1 MRQTIKWLTAAAL
14 NIFGVFFILQSV
26 QAANVNMQMLIT
38 DPAGSP
44 LANVQTGLYD
54 SSDTYV
60 DATSSNSL
68 GYVNYYEKAE
78 GTYTVEV
85 RPGQNSDCSGC
96 SLYVDEDIAIT
107 ASTSSPGYNA
117 ETGFQTLDTLTL
129 TQASRYVTVTIT
141 ETSAANV
148 AEVVAV
154 GDVVSGVSVSAWNE
168 ANDSWKFGTT
178 DSSGEFSFAV
188 DEADDSDWNVYVYS
202 NDGLYTQA
210 SSYQFAVA
218 TTGETSITLEVI
230 PTNATI
236 EISLQDANGNSFSI
250 PTGAYGSISCYD
262 SNYTYYFSDS
272 LAEGETSSSVRVLG
286 DNTYFCNAWLDGYGS
301 SANSVTV
308 AVGGSES
315 MSLKLFERSESVTV
329 TFKNADTNAL
339 ITDFNPQ
346 VYAFSSTDANGDSF
360 SDYSYTTFSE
370 GTATLDLV
378 DGVTY
383 DLNWWD
389 ATESSSYVNTY
400 QPISFVAGETTTA
413 TLEAYKSDA
422 TVKVTV
428 LDADG
433 NATDSWVSAYEQ
445 TTDANVWG
453 LSSSSQ
459 TNSKGK
465 ASLGVVGG
473 KTYTVSAY
481 PTNADISEV
490 LAPANQE
497 VTIESGETK
506 SISMQ
511 SVTVDFQLGLEV
523 TTSDDVELDYS
534 YCYAYSPSFGYQSY
548 SDDVVGNPSAKLGLV
563 AGKTWYI
570 GCMGFADN
578 KFYRSSDQK
587 YKPSLSAVDD
597 TLEISMSEEG
607 DYYETTTY
615 SWDGSTSFETVLPDG
630 ISTISLPAGAIDS
643 SGTVT
648 LTVGTGLGYAVND
661 NAYPFQVFD
670 FTAYD
675 SSGNQITDLNANV
688 KLRLA
693 YDPDALPEG
702 LTEDDI
708 KGGSYNDDTKSWDA
722 PVSVDVNK
730 SENVI
735 EITLNHFSNYGA
747 LGNRGLRIIT
757 PKKPRKAV
765 TRHVTKYNA
774 RLTWKKPK
782 NSTIKKYIVQ
792 LRERGERDTETWQ
805 SFKKS
810 KKIKKSII
818 KYTVRK
824 LSANTR
830 YQWRVRSVNKSK
842 KSNFTGWV
850 NFKTKR

>member
-1 MRQTIKWLTAAAL
+1 MRQAIKWLTAATL

-38 DPAGSP
+38 DPTGSP
-44 LANVQTGLYD
+44 LANVQTALYD
-54 SSDTYV
+54 SSNVYV
-60 DATSSNSL
+60 DATHSNSL

-78 GTYTVEV
+78 GAYTVQV
-85 RPGQNSDCSGC
+85 RPGQSSDCSVC
-96 SLYVDEDIAIT
+96 SLYEDEDIAVT
-107 ASTSSPGYNA
+107 ASTSSPGYDA
-117 ETGFQTLDTLTL
+117 ETGFQTLDTLAL
-129 TQASRYVTVTIT
+129 TQASRYVTVAII

-148 AEVVAV
+148 AKVSAV
-154 GDVVSGVSVSAWNE
+154 GDAVSGISVSAWNE
-168 ANDSWKFGTT
+168 DNDSWKFGTT

-188 DEADDSDWNVYVYS
+188 DEADESDWNVYVYS
-202 NDGLYTQA
+202 NEGLYTQA

-218 TTGETSITLEVI
+218 TTGETSINLEVI
-230 PTNATI
+230 PTDAAI
-236 EISLQDANGNSFSI
+236 EIALQDANGNSFSI

-272 LAEGETSSSVRVLG
+272 LAEGETSSNVQVLG
-286 DNTYFCNAWLDGYGS
+286 NNTYLCNAWLDGYGS
-301 SANSVTV
+301 SAGSVTV

-315 MSLKLFERSESVTV
+315 MSLKLFERSETVTV
-329 TFKNADTNAL
+329 SFKNADTDEL

-346 VYAFSSTDANGDSF
+346 VYAFASADANGDPF
-360 SDYSYTTFSE
+360 SDYSYTTFSG

-389 ATESSSYVNTY
+389 VTESSSYVNTY
-400 QPISFVAGETTTA
+400 QSVSFVAGETSAA

-422 TVKVTV
+422 TIKVTV

-433 NATDSWVSAYEQ
+433 NASDSWVSAYEQ
-445 TTDANVWG
+445 TTDANAWG

-459 TNSKGK
+459 TNSNGK
-465 ASLGVVGG
+465 SNLGVVGG

-481 PTNADISEV
+481 PTNSNSSEV

-497 VTIESGETK
+497 VTIEAGESK

-563 AGKTWYI
+563 ADKTWYI
-570 GCMGFADN
+570 GCMGFADD
-578 KFYRSSDQK
+578 KFYRSDDQK

-597 TLEISMSEEG
+597 TLQISMSDAG

-615 SWDGSTSFETVLPDG
+615 SWDGSTSFETILPDG
-630 ISTISLPAGAIDS
+630 ISSISLPAGAIAS

-648 LTVGTGLGYAVND
+648 LTVGTAIGYAVND

-693 YDPDALPEG
+693 YDPDELPEG

-708 KGGSYNDDTKSWDA
+708 KGGSYNESTKSWDA
-722 PVSVDVNK
+722 PISIEVNK

-765 TRHVTKYNA
+765 TRHVTKYNV

-782 NSTIKKYIVQ
+782 NSTVKKYIIQ
-792 LRERGERDTETWQ
+792 LRERGERDSAVWET
-805 SFKKS
+805 FNKS
-810 KKIKKSII
+810 KKIKKSLI

-824 LSANTR
+824 LSSNTR
-830 YQWRVRSVNKSK
+830 YQWRIRSVNKSK
-842 KSNFTGWV
+842 KSNFTDWV